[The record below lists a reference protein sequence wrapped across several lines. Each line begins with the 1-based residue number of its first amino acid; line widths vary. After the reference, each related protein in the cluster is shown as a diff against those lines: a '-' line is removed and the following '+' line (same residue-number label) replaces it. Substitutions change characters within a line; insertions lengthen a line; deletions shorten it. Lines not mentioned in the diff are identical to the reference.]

1 MSRLLLPL
9 HLHHLRLYSMQS
21 STGTTKKVWI
31 AVTVLAVVAV
41 LSIGLSIFVSRQEQ
55 EVVVLR
61 DDVERAAREDL
72 VSLKRAI
79 RAFEDERILLD
90 SIIINEDS
98 MFSFIDD
105 LTRLAAT
112 QGAQATVENLI
123 VSEIGTDGASYP
135 ADTLA
140 DAERSHGML
149 TLTMR
154 VTGSWEEVTTVL
166 LALEQLPRQAHIESA
181 RFASVYDAKGAG
193 TGWVA
198 LFELAVT
205 LE

>member
-1 MSRLLLPL
+1 
-9 HLHHLRLYSMQS
+9 MQS